1 MSTVLA
7 LESTHYHNFSV
18 RTATDVVALKFPA
31 DTHSE
36 TLASIQTG
44 NFLSSPG
51 SDISSKLSNYYS
63 WHWQRC
69 ETLGAFDLPHNARI
83 LDLGSGLGI
92 VDLVAAKLLPE
103 ARFWLVDQNAMTYDP
118 EHLVRH
124 GQEHPYYNSW
134 TVVEDLIASNQLS
147 RQQFVLQPI
156 DSAWPQDL
164 DLLLSTWCW
173 CWHIPFEIYWKS
185 ALASLRVGGK
195 LCLDIRAQHLDQVVP
210 VINEVLGPVSKLSA
224 YQGFVGS
231 IDESL
236 PITGYRCLW
245 QRQ

>member
-118 EHLVRH
+118 EHL
-124 GQEHPYYNSW
+124 
-134 TVVEDLIASNQLS
+134 IASNQLP

-173 CWHIPFEIYWKS
+173 CWHIPFEIYWQS